1 MVETRA
7 YRRLRANEDRI
18 SKLPD
23 HLLGSIL
30 SLLPMK
36 EASRASILSKRWR
49 YLFTSLP
56 HLVLDY
62 RLSLQIKKWVSI
74 VDHILSLYQHDSIQS
89 CEITYVFFDDCLS
102 HIDRFLSFL
111 IMKGI
116 QRLVLNNTTR
126 LKLYKVPHSVF
137 CCGSLKKLELQNCTL
152 NSVSTFKGLRR
163 LEYLKLNDVEASGYL
178 IADLVSSCNNLKELE
193 LFFYFRRLENLEIE
207 IPYLLTLNFFSDSP
221 SVIRLKNAA
230 RLVNFSIQITPSNCQ
245 RLPSQEDKADK
256 AFHQFL
262 GDIANVKCLQLF
274 YQIGHL
280 CREKVPD
287 NLGYHFPNLRI
298 LTMVIDLN
306 NANDTRFF
314 AVLLKGAPC
323 LQNLTVLCDS
333 PICFNLEEKVELDY
347 WKKLEPFYCMRHHLV
362 TIRINFAD
370 YNNKQDLGIL
380 EFLLMNGS
388 MLKEVRIGYNKHC
401 ERWIKTK
408 KKSLLQRRASS
419 HTLLTFACDEQYWF

>member
-74 VDHILSLYQHDSIQS
+74 VD
-89 CEITYVFFDDCLS
+89 
-102 HIDRFLSFL
+102 
-111 IMKGI
+111 
-116 QRLVLNNTTR
+116 
-126 LKLYKVPHSVF
+126 
-137 CCGSLKKLELQNCTL
+137 
-152 NSVSTFKGLRR
+152 
-163 LEYLKLNDVEASGYL
+163 
-178 IADLVSSCNNLKELE
+178 
-193 LFFYFRRLENLEIE
+193 
-207 IPYLLTLNFFSDSP
+207 
-221 SVIRLKNAA
+221 RLKNAA